1 MPCSRADS
9 PPDQHFRRSAVNSGV
24 ISQKNRWK
32 GFLPVFFLVRLCFNM
47 SNVDASSSGVMRSLS
62 SNFLG
67 SAPVWYKFTTLLFLV
82 INPLIFFSASIFGGS
97 AEAVYWAHFTAG
109 WALIIEFIFTLA
121 MALKCYPLQPG
132 GLITIEALFI
142 GMTST
147 SEVYKEILNN
157 VDVLLLLMFMV
168 AAIYF
173 VRSLLLFS
181 FSKILCSVRN
191 KIVLSLIFCGGAA
204 FLSAFL
210 DALTVL
216 AVIISIAMG
225 FYTIYNKVVSSS
237 SAAPESEA
245 AKQQRTDLHKF
256 RAFLRSLMMHAAIG
270 TALGGICTL
279 VGEPQNLII
288 GKHAGWE
295 FGEFFFRML
304 PVSLPVLVFGL
315 ITCVLVEHF
324 KIFGYGEKLP
334 ESVFKILKDYNDQ
347 TNAQM
352 TTKDKAKLIIM
363 SIACVWLVL
372 ALALHLAVPGM
383 IGLSVIILVSSFCG
397 VTSEGEIGK
406 AFTENMPF
414 VCVICVFFA
423 IIAVISS
430 NDLFG
435 PVAELIFSMSDETR
449 QLSVLFFANGL
460 LSAVSDNVFVGTLF
474 MTQCLNAYATNVI
487 TLDQFEHMAIAVNAG
502 TNIPSIMTPNGQ
514 SAFLFLLTSALAPLI
529 RLSYLRMMKMALPYA
544 FVLAIASYISTVYIM
559 PRFDVDLVKWGLV
572 TDHDVPG
579 IEQLR
584 AEIKARQEAESKLG
598 VSDDAAAPAA
608 DAAKKDAPAADAGK

>member
-435 PVAELIFSMSDETR
+435 PVAELIFSMSDETH

-572 TDHDVPG
+572 TDHEVTG

>member
-1 MPCSRADS
+1 
-9 PPDQHFRRSAVNSGV
+9 
-24 ISQKNRWK
+24 
-32 GFLPVFFLVRLCFNM
+32 M

-572 TDHDVPG
+572 TDHEVPG
-579 IEQLR
+579 IEQQR

>member
-435 PVAELIFSMSDETR
+435 PVAELIFSMSNETH

>member
-1 MPCSRADS
+1 M
-9 PPDQHFRRSAVNSGV
+9 
-24 ISQKNRWK
+24 
-32 GFLPVFFLVRLCFNM
+32 L
-47 SNVDASSSGVMRSLS
+47 
-62 SNFLG
+62 
-67 SAPVWYKFTTLLFLV
+67 
-82 INPLIFFSASIFGGS
+82 
-97 AEAVYWAHFTAG
+97 
-109 WALIIEFIFTLA
+109 
-121 MALKCYPLQPG
+121 PLQPG

-295 FGEFFFRML
+295 FGQFFFRML

-347 TNAQM
+347 TNALM

-435 PVAELIFSMSDETR
+435 PVAELIFSMSDETH

-544 FVLAIASYISTVYIM
+544 FVLVIASYISTVYIM

>member
-435 PVAELIFSMSDETR
+435 PVAELIFSMSDETH

-572 TDHDVPG
+572 TDHEVPG
-579 IEQLR
+579 IEQQR

>member
-1 MPCSRADS
+1 
-9 PPDQHFRRSAVNSGV
+9 
-24 ISQKNRWK
+24 
-32 GFLPVFFLVRLCFNM
+32 
-47 SNVDASSSGVMRSLS
+47 
-62 SNFLG
+62 
-67 SAPVWYKFTTLLFLV
+67 
-82 INPLIFFSASIFGGS
+82 
-97 AEAVYWAHFTAG
+97 
-109 WALIIEFIFTLA
+109 
-121 MALKCYPLQPG
+121 
-132 GLITIEALFI
+132 
-142 GMTST
+142 
-147 SEVYKEILNN
+147 
-157 VDVLLLLMFMV
+157 
-168 AAIYF
+168 
-173 VRSLLLFS
+173 
-181 FSKILCSVRN
+181 
-191 KIVLSLIFCGGAA
+191 
-204 FLSAFL
+204 
-210 DALTVL
+210 
-216 AVIISIAMG
+216 
-225 FYTIYNKVVSSS
+225 
-237 SAAPESEA
+237 
-245 AKQQRTDLHKF
+245 
-256 RAFLRSLMMHAAIG
+256 MMHAAIG

-435 PVAELIFSMSDETR
+435 PVAELIFSMSDETH

-572 TDHDVPG
+572 TDHEVPG
-579 IEQLR
+579 IEQQR

>member
-435 PVAELIFSMSDETR
+435 PVAELIFSMSNETH

-572 TDHDVPG
+572 TDHEVPG
-579 IEQLR
+579 IEQQR

>member
-157 VDVLLLLMFMV
+157 VDVLLLLIFMV

-435 PVAELIFSMSDETR
+435 PVAELIFSMSDETH

-572 TDHDVPG
+572 TDHEVPG
-579 IEQLR
+579 IEQQR

>member
-334 ESVFKILKDYNDQ
+334 ESIFKILKDYNDQ

-435 PVAELIFSMSDETR
+435 PVAELIFSMSDETH

-572 TDHDVPG
+572 TDHEVPG
-579 IEQLR
+579 IEQQR

>member
-157 VDVLLLLMFMV
+157 VDVLLLLIFMV

-435 PVAELIFSMSDETR
+435 PVAELIFSMSDETH

>member
-295 FGEFFFRML
+295 FGQFFFRML

-435 PVAELIFSMSDETR
+435 PVAELIFSMSDETH

-572 TDHDVPG
+572 TDHEVPG
-579 IEQLR
+579 IEQQR

>member
-1 MPCSRADS
+1 
-9 PPDQHFRRSAVNSGV
+9 
-24 ISQKNRWK
+24 
-32 GFLPVFFLVRLCFNM
+32 M
-47 SNVDASSSGVMRSLS
+47 SNVDASSNGVMRSLS
-62 SNFLG
+62 ANFLG

-147 SEVYKEILNN
+147 EEVYKEILGN

-191 KIVLSLIFCGGAA
+191 KIALSLIFCGGAA

-245 AKQQRTDLHKF
+245 AKQQRNDLHQF

-315 ITCVLVEHF
+315 ITCVLVERF
-324 KIFGYGEKLP
+324 KILGYGEKIP

-347 TNAQM
+347 TNSQM
-352 TTKDKAKLIIM
+352 TTKDKAKLIIQG
-363 SIACVWLVL
+363 IACVWLVL

-435 PVAELIFSMSDETR
+435 PVAKLIFSMQDETH

-474 MTQCLNAYATNVI
+474 MTQCLHAYAANVI
-487 TLDQFEHMAIAVNAG
+487 SLDQFEHMAIAVNAG
-502 TNIPSIMTPNGQ
+502 TNIPSIITPNGQ
-514 SAFLFLLTSALAPLI
+514 SAFLAHQAFLPQDDEDGSSVCACSRYREPCQ
-529 RLSYLRMMKMALPYA
+529 
-544 FVLAIASYISTVYIM
+544 
-559 PRFDVDLVKWGLV
+559 
-572 TDHDVPG
+572 HG
-579 IEQLR
+579 IHHAQVR
-584 AEIKARQEAESKLG
+584 R
-598 VSDDAAAPAA
+598 
-608 DAAKKDAPAADAGK
+608 

>member
-1 MPCSRADS
+1 
-9 PPDQHFRRSAVNSGV
+9 
-24 ISQKNRWK
+24 
-32 GFLPVFFLVRLCFNM
+32 M

-157 VDVLLLLMFMV
+157 VDVLLLLIFMV
-168 AAIYF
+168 AAISF

-435 PVAELIFSMSDETR
+435 PVAELIFSMSNETH

>member
-245 AKQQRTDLHKF
+245 AKQQRTVLHKF

-435 PVAELIFSMSDETR
+435 PVAELIFSMSDETH